1 MHDPR
6 VIIDEIVLRVPNLSE
21 DHARRLGQ
29 AVAERVGEA
38 LGRMLSE
45 EPASVDLGGLDLR
58 MTVTDV
64 MSRERLTEAIADR
77 IIASLRP
84 VLRGVQGAR

>member
-1 MHDPR
+1 MPDPR
-6 VIIDEIVLRVPNLSE
+6 VTIDEIVLRVPNLSE
-21 DHARRLGQ
+21 DDARRLGRE
-29 AVAERVGEA
+29 VAERVGEA

-58 MTVTDV
+58 MTVTDTT
-64 MSRERLTEAIADR
+64 SRERLTEAIAAR

-84 VLRGVQGAR
+84 ALRGVQGAP